1 MRLSFSL
8 FAFSLAVVVAACADD
23 ARPGPTALL
32 LAPDTEV
39 AQRSAQQC
47 ENVRGTGIG
56 NVFADVQFTGHKAG
70 DLLHGATG
78 SAWAPPEITP
88 RGPSI
93 HLVTYHMIEKGDM
106 TLFTADRGVAAPV
119 DPPLYRLNIRY
130 EILPE
135 MSDGYSGFVQ
145 VHGDL
150 VISLMDPPD
159 EPVYNGY
166 LNGHWEVRYTGRICA
181 P

>member
-1 MRLSFSL
+1 MRVRFS
-8 FAFSLAVVVAACADD
+8 SLALTLAMIAAACGDD
-23 ARPGPTALL
+23 TRPGPTALL
-32 LAPDTEV
+32 LPPDAEV
-39 AQRSAQQC
+39 AQRSAEQC

-56 NVFADVQFTGHKAG
+56 NVFTDVEFTGHHAG

-78 SAWAPPEITP
+78 SAWAPPEITA

-93 HLVTYHMIEKGDM
+93 HLVTYHRIETGALE
-106 TLFTADRGVAAPV
+106 LFTADRGVAAPV

-135 MSDGYSGFVQ
+135 MSDGYTGFIQ

-150 VISLMDPPD
+150 VISLADPPF
-159 EPVYNGY
+159 EPIYNGY
-166 LNGHWEVRYTGRICA
+166 PNGHWAVRYSGRICA